1 MAKTQFTPKRISP
14 KSLLGLIAAL
24 IVAFLLLLSV
34 VSVAEK
40 YFGIRQHIGELTAEQ
55 AQLQEK
61 YERIEQK
68 NKYLATP
75 EGTEEILREKYNVI
89 KPGEGIVVVVSPTE
103 PLVNQPDSSKRNWWQ
118 TIWAGLGFGKK

>member
-1 MAKTQFTPKRISP
+1 M
-14 KSLLGLIAAL
+14 LGLIVAL

-34 VSVAEK
+34 ISVAEK
-40 YFGIRQHIGELTAEQ
+40 YIGIRRHIAELNAEQ

-61 YERIEQK
+61 HERIEQK

-89 KPGEGIVVVVSPTE
+89 KPGEGIVVVVDPAPAVPPPS
-103 PLVNQPDSSKRNWWQ
+103 DSAPKHWWQ
-118 TIWAGLGFGKK
+118 AILAGLGLHRK